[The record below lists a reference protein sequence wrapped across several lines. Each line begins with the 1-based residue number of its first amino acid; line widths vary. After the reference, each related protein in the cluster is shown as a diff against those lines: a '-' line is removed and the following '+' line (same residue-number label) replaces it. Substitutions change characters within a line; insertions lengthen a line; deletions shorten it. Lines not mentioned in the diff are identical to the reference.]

1 MFEEGPCGGPCDE
14 SLPASP
20 QQLHASC
27 QLCVSPASITREL
40 PTTTHTHCT
49 HKQPRKPRT
58 ANRYYMEAMKQG
70 TGESLLALVGSG
82 REGSESVL
90 QTLGSVDERQDG
102 APPALG

>member
-1 MFEEGPCGGPCDE
+1 
-14 SLPASP
+14 
-20 QQLHASC
+20 
-27 QLCVSPASITREL
+27 
-40 PTTTHTHCT
+40 
-49 HKQPRKPRT
+49 
-58 ANRYYMEAMKQG
+58 MEAMKQG